1 MIQHS
6 NDILHN
12 LLSWGTR
19 PKKASAPPP
28 VLIRMSR
35 CLVATLI
42 PVLPRCHPSCLAAA
56 YGYLFILS
64 LHTPHAILALK
75 PPCVVPATPCLPQY
89 DHLFPFLFYPPPPS
103 FSASN
108 FRLRDLF
115 LRTVLVRSI
124 RLLLFLLLRQLW
136 FFGFFCN
143 YSLLFLCCFS
153 TACCLFEA
161 LSWAYAW
168 LQPRRL

>member
-35 CLVATLI
+35 CLVAALI
-42 PVLPRCHPSCLAAA
+42 PVLPRCHPSCLASA

-64 LHTPHAILALK
+64 LHTAHAILALK

-89 DHLFPFLFYPPPPS
+89 DHLFPFLFYPPNTPPPFFLCFQFS
-103 FSASN
+103 FAWFVSEDRSGSFYSSASVSSAETALI
-108 FRLRDLF
+108 FW
-115 LRTVLVRSI
+115 
-124 RLLLFLLLRQLW
+124 LLL
-136 FFGFFCN
+136 
-143 YSLLFLCCFS
+143 
-153 TACCLFEA
+153 
-161 LSWAYAW
+161 
-168 LQPRRL
+168 